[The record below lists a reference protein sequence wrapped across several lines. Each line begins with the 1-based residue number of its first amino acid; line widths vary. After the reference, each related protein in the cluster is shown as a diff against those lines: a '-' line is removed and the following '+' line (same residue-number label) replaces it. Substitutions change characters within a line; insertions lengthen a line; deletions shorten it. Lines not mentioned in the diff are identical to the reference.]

1 MAKYC
6 DMDICDLRYLTD
18 PEAIRQIDG
27 ICDVDTLILPKDASP
42 EVAAA
47 FAAIPKSDIDSI
59 QYLPTNAE
67 MRNYNGVLE
76 INNDAPIG
84 RAVYYTVNG
93 VCIINDLQPDADIT
107 IRCNGLCILNKKL
120 RGHNGIHFD
129 AINGMTSYLECE
141 NYKIYPNAI
150 EFNAER
156 LSYLPD
162 HTLLIVGNKLTLKP
176 DVTVE
181 LLRAKDLQFL
191 VGNIIFAPQSLLA
204 YLTATATVGN
214 KISALEEQ
222 TNKDR
227 E

>member
-84 RAVYYTVNG
+84 RAVYYIVNG

-120 RGHNGIHFD
+120 RGHNGIHISIFFVRK
-129 AINGMTSYLECE
+129 
-141 NYKIYPNAI
+141 YKDGKDNSKYNNMYNNIWNNIYK
-150 EFNAER
+150 
-156 LSYLPD
+156 Y
-162 HTLLIVGNKLTLKP
+162 K
-176 DVTVE
+176 
-181 LLRAKDLQFL
+181 
-191 VGNIIFAPQSLLA
+191 
-204 YLTATATVGN
+204 
-214 KISALEEQ
+214 
-222 TNKDR
+222 
-227 E
+227 